1 MQYLRS
7 GLCVCRPPSRPPT
20 PGPLMCLPMPLCA
33 TPAEVPSKILR
44 LRRAW
49 QCAMVVVVDVSW
61 RRAADVTTHLH
72 QQLFPSPAAPEDRCL
87 SAPMRNGTL
96 SEGGLATACVT
107 VTRGLLGVS
116 LPAAPLPRCYSPAH
130 IRPPACLSMSLCASP
145 LRSLRILRLRRA
157 NGTWWPMWC
166 QWMWACCHAAA
177 VTPLAAPY
185 DPATLPTPTRVVPS
199 GGPCTSLSTCV
210 CLRALWIAVILIGHG
225 HHQTSQE
232 PALCLGPHVP
242 IARASRLT
250 DPLTAPAT
258 AAI

>member
-1 MQYLRS
+1 M
-7 GLCVCRPPSRPPT
+7 CRPPSRPPT

-166 QWMWACCHAAA
+166 HGASGCG
-177 VTPLAAPY
+177 LAA
-185 DPATLPTPTRVVPS
+185 TLRLSHHWLLHTIPPHCPRPRAW
-199 GGPCTSLSTCV
+199 SL
-210 CLRALWIAVILIGHG
+210 
-225 HHQTSQE
+225 
-232 PALCLGPHVP
+232 LG
-242 IARASRLT
+242 ARAPASPPAYVCGRCGS
-250 DPLTAPAT
+250 PLFF
-258 AAI
+258 

>member
-1 MQYLRS
+1 M
-7 GLCVCRPPSRPPT
+7 CRPPSRPPT

-145 LRSLRILRLRRA
+145 LRSLRM
-157 NGTWWPMWC
+157 TPP
-166 QWMWACCHAAA
+166 AAGQQNVVA
-177 VTPLAAPY
+177 
-185 DPATLPTPTRVVPS
+185 DVVPVDVGLLPRCGCHTTGCS
-199 GGPCTSLSTCV
+199 IRSRHTAHAHARGPFWGPVHQPLH
-210 CLRALWIAVILIGHG
+210 LRMSAGAVD
-225 HHQTSQE
+225 
-232 PALCLGPHVP
+232 
-242 IARASRLT
+242 R
-250 DPLTAPAT
+250 PLFF
-258 AAI
+258 